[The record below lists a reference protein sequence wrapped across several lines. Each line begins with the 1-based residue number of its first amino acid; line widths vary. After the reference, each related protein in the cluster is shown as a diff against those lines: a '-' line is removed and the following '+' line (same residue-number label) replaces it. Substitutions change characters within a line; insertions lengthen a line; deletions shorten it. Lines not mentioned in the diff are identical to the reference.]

1 MKNNLVKA
9 LALIVIVIFTVWLG
23 FFVGIDLALKTL
35 LIVMTIDYL
44 TGLALALMGNSKHGD
59 GNLSSKIGYKG
70 LVKKVTVLLLVGLC
84 AIMEEYLAS
93 YGISFQYLKDISII
107 AFIINE
113 IISII
118 ENARLSGLEIPEVF
132 TRLIEFLKSMKIKK

>member
-1 MKNNLVKA
+1 MKNNLAKA
-9 LALIVIVIFTVWLG
+9 LTLIVIVIFAVWLG

-44 TGLALALMGNSKHGD
+44 TGVSLALMGNSKHGD

-70 LVKKVTVLLLVGLC
+70 LVKKVTILLLVGLC
-84 AIMEEYLAS
+84 AIIQNYLIG
-93 YGISFQYLKDISII
+93 YGITFRYLRDISIV

-113 IISII
+113 IISIM
-118 ENARLSGLEIPEVF
+118 ENSKLAGLDIQEIF
-132 TRLIEFLKSMKIKK
+132 SRTINLLKSVKGKK